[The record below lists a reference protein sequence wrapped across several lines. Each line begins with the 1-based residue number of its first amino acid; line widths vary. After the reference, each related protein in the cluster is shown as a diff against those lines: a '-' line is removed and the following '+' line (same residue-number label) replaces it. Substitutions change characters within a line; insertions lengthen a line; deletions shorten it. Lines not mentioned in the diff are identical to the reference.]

1 MTSVSGTHSNE
12 HLMCSNFTV
21 AEHNISILIF
31 FKEGLFFLTSTI
43 TSFARK

>member
-12 HLMCSNFTV
+12 HLTCSNFTV

-31 FKEGLFFLTSTI
+31 FKEGLFYFFYGTLYQVM
-43 TSFARK
+43 